1 MKLFIDM
8 RIIVTT
14 FKSINGDRHRIEVVD
29 GSGTIH
35 TEIVQTIKQRDGAVW
50 DLAETYNVVDINI
63 TGGVVEEANIPDN
76 FMFSEIPTIPV
87 LDEED
92 AHLFFDQSSDFV
104 YSRIVQAIGEGISK
118 DLHEVRLFELNGTE
132 FYLTAKRCE
141 WKAGLQQAIDYYVS
155 VEKYEECIDIQK
167 MLGKL

>member
-1 MKLFIDM
+1 MK
-8 RIIVTT
+8 IIVTT

-29 GSGTIH
+29 GSGTIY
-35 TEIVQTIKQRDGAVW
+35 TETVQTIKQRDGVVW

-63 TGGVVEEANIPDN
+63 TSGGVEEEIDTPDS
-76 FMFSEIPTIPV
+76 FMFSEIPSIPV

-104 YSRIVQAIGEGISK
+104 YSRIVQAISEGISK
-118 DLHEVRLFELNGTE
+118 NMHQVRLFELSGTE
-132 FYLTAKRCE
+132 SYLTAKRCE
-141 WKAGLQQAIDYYVS
+141 WKAGLLEAIDYYVS

>member
-1 MKLFIDM
+1 M
-8 RIIVTT
+8 
-14 FKSINGDRHRIEVVD
+14 
-29 GSGTIH
+29 
-35 TEIVQTIKQRDGAVW
+35 
-50 DLAETYNVVDINI
+50 
-63 TGGVVEEANIPDN
+63 
-76 FMFSEIPTIPV
+76 